1 MGDKVRHILAANLR
15 IYRKAHDISQM
26 QLAEMAGLSTSL
38 IAAIETEKKFPSST
52 SIQKLSD
59 ALGLEPYQLFVDPES
74 DNATK
79 AYIGLGKLKK
89 QIKSEVTTVIETSFG
104 EFLEK

>member
-26 QLAEMAGLSTSL
+26 QLAERAGLSTSL

-52 SIQKLSD
+52 AIQKLSD
-59 ALGLEPYQLFVDPES
+59 
-74 DNATK
+74 

-89 QIKSEVTTVIETSFG
+89 QIKSEVASVIETSFG
-104 EFLEK
+104 AFLEK

>member
-1 MGDKVRHILAANLR
+1 MGDKVRHILAANLK
-15 IYRKAHDISQM
+15 IYRKARDISQM

-59 ALGLEPYQLFVDPES
+59 AFGLEPYQLFVDPES

-79 AYIGLGKLKK
+79 AYISLGKLKK
-89 QIKSEVTTVIETSFG
+89 QIKSEVASVIETSFG
-104 EFLEK
+104 AFLEK